1 MNVKGFTLLESL
13 ISLLILSILLL
24 MALPIWQ
31 QNHNEAVLEKE
42 QHRLYLFLRYIQSR
56 VENSNDIWFLVANR
70 DLLSKK
76 WCISAQIKQDKICN
90 CLQPQYCSN
99 ELMVN
104 IYTPIFPQETMIIS
118 KNYYPKEMARLSGI
132 RNTVQSD
139 CFLLQAGD
147 KRTLFS
153 FFNVGSL
160 KLKDISSL
168 SACGDK

>member
-1 MNVKGFTLLESL
+1 
-13 ISLLILSILLL
+13 
-24 MALPIWQ
+24 
-31 QNHNEAVLEKE
+31 
-42 QHRLYLFLRYIQSR
+42 
-56 VENSNDIWFLVANR
+56 
-70 DLLSKK
+70 
-76 WCISAQIKQDKICN
+76 
-90 CLQPQYCSN
+90 
-99 ELMVN
+99 
-104 IYTPIFPQETMIIS
+104 MIIS